1 VGAPHRKDFK
11 NAGRRTAHSP
21 RLRFL
26 GARSRALFLVGKGR
40 IQECWWCGC
49 FVFVLLAAMR
59 AFGGGKGRE
68 EGRAEGGP
76 TKIRQDDLV
85 VSLRYRKSVGAITTM
100 Q

>member
-1 VGAPHRKDFK
+1 
-11 NAGRRTAHSP
+11 
-21 RLRFL
+21 
-26 GARSRALFLVGKGR
+26 
-40 IQECWWCGC
+40 
-49 FVFVLLAAMR
+49 VFVLLAAMR